1 MVKVMPKSK
10 AVRKPKLLL
19 YLDEDA
25 EKIWRKFKKL
35 VPRTI
40 TLNDAVVLLIKKAVE
55 DGEKVK
61 EIFEE
66 V

>member
-1 MVKVMPKSK
+1 MMKVMPKSK
-10 AVRKPKLLL
+10 VVRKPKLLL
-19 YLDEDA
+19 YLDEDG

-55 DGEKVK
+55 DEEKVK
-61 EIFEE
+61 KIFEE